1 MRYRLVS
8 ANDKNVELRDVV
20 EGYGWVFW
28 FTREGERAALTLE
41 GLNMIP
47 NRNGDMPDRKGAADA
62 LAFARDRARE
72 AGLLD

>member
-28 FTREGERAALTLE
+28 FTDQDGCAALTTT
-41 GLNMIP
+41 GMNMIP
-47 NRNGDMPDRKGAADA
+47 NHDGDMPDRKGAAEA
-62 LAFARDRARE
+62 LGFAQACARE
-72 AGLLD
+72 KGLIG